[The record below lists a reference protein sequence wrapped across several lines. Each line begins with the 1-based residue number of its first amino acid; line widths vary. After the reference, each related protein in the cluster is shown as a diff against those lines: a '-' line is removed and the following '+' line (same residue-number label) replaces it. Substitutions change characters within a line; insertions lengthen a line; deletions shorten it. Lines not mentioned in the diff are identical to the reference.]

1 MTGISLGE
9 LRDYLDYFANES
21 GIEVVY
27 SYDMGPNTT
36 DFVMPKL
43 KTIILNMHYQ
53 TSVSLAFRLAHEISH
68 LLYGDYS
75 SQNLYHFSPLCVTFE
90 ERAAHV
96 GAIHLI
102 AKYVYKEVPKE
113 YRNYKD
119 FIDILGLPSSFEN
132 MVIEELQEL

>member
-1 MTGISLGE
+1 MTGTSLGQ
-9 LRDYLDYFANES
+9 LRKYLEYLAHES
-21 GIEVVY
+21 GIDVVY

-43 KTIILNMHYQ
+43 KTIILNIHYQ
-53 TSVSLAFRLAHEISH
+53 TPVSLAFRLAHEISH

-75 SQNLYHFSPLCVTFE
+75 SQQLYHFSPLCVTSE

-102 AKYVYKEVPKE
+102 AKYVYQEVPKE
-113 YRNYKD
+113 YRNY
-119 FIDILGLPSSFEN
+119 FEFMDILGLPSSFEN
-132 MVIEELQEL
+132 MVIEELMEL